1 MSSKQRAGQWTCP
14 LFWPFLFYFIP
25 TPNLHACAEIFLF
38 VYKSESFCCEVL
50 DIGRKNG
57 IIKIGKCVWLVI
69 YEVEHAI

>member
-1 MSSKQRAGQWTCP
+1 MAGQGICF
-14 LFWPFLFYFIP
+14 LFWLFLFGFMP
-25 TPNLHACAEIFLF
+25 TPNLRACAEIFLF
-38 VYKSESFCCEVL
+38 VYKSESFCYEVL

>member
-1 MSSKQRAGQWTCP
+1 MA
-14 LFWPFLFYFIP
+14 YF
-25 TPNLHACAEIFLF
+25 
-38 VYKSESFCCEVL
+38 SFKVL